1 MGQIHDNFKVS
12 IDKVVESLKSWIAD
26 RYAPQEHTHDFGNT
40 DHNHDS
46 DYALV
51 DHTHTISN
59 IEDIEI
65 LSLIEY
71 NNLTVKDNKVYIC
84 LE

>member
-1 MGQIHDNFKVS
+1 MGQIHDNFRMS
-12 IDKVVESLKSWIAD
+12 IDKVVESLKNWIAD
-26 RYAPQEHTHDFGNT
+26 RYAPQEHTHNFSDVN
-40 DHNHDS
+40 HNHDS